1 MSDLGSECSDA
12 SDISDFDE
20 EFNSLKLD
28 ISNGSPIKTEN
39 FNVVHYNINSILA
52 TDRIEQ
58 LSEIC
63 TTIKV
68 DVLII
73 SESKLDQ
80 TIPNNLIT
88 IPGYHE
94 PLRHDR
100 ELNGRHGGGVLIY
113 IAEHLA
119 FQNRPEFQSKYF
131 EHLWVDIRANDKI
144 YAINALYRPPNESNE
159 DHQLFL
165 QTSENILQQLSNYD
179 KAAYKLIAGDLNFG
193 NCYCKMPILSP
204 KLLDSNAPDLFSSYG
219 FQQLIDIPTRITEN
233 TISLIDLFFVNKP
246 DDIVCHGTLHRIAD
260 HDGIFLSFNT
270 KSIKPKPKSKMIYD
284 YKNADVP
291 GLIKYI
297 KEYNFEN
304 TVFNRPI
311 IEQTELYS
319 NVLKQAFAQFVP
331 TKTVIIR
338 PMDAPWCNSYT
349 RLLLRKKN
357 RNYQIYKKYETD
369 YFKIL
374 NSNNPNPEIV
384 TRCLNRRNKSF
395 EKSRES
401 ANESLKANRRV
412 KAAFSNTVNATLSNP
427 SLSAKRNLEFF

>member
-1 MSDLGSECSDA
+1 MSDLGSECSDT
-12 SDISDFDE
+12 SDVSDFEE
-20 EFNSLKLD
+20 EFHSLKID
-28 ISNGSPIKTEN
+28 ISNGSPINTEN
-39 FNVVHYNINSILA
+39 FNIVHYNINSILA

-58 LSEIC
+58 LTEIC
-63 TTIKV
+63 KTLNV

-73 SESKLDQ
+73 TESKLDQ

-100 ELNGRHGGGVLIY
+100 EVNGRHGGGVLIY

-119 FQNRPEFQSKYF
+119 FQNRPEFQSNYY
-131 EHLWVDIRANDKI
+131 EHLWADIRVNDKI
-144 YAINALYRPPNESNE
+144 YAINALYRPPNESQD

-165 QTSENILQQLSNYD
+165 QTADNILQQLSNYD

-193 NCYCKMPILSP
+193 NCYCKVPILSP
-204 KLLDSNAPDLFSSYG
+204 KPLDATAPDLFSSYG

-233 TISLIDLFFVNKP
+233 TISLIDLFHVNKP

-260 HDGIFLSFNT
+260 HDGIFVSFNT
-270 KSIKPKPKSKMIYD
+270 KSIKPKPQTKNIYD

-291 GLIKYI
+291 GLIQYM
-297 KEYNFEN
+297 KEFDFEN
-304 TVFNRPI
+304 TVFNHPI
-311 IEQTELYS
+311 LEQTEIYS

-331 TKTVIIR
+331 IKTVIIR

-357 RNYQIYKKYETD
+357 RNYQIYRKYETD
-369 YFKIL
+369 YLKVF
-374 NSNNPNPEIV
+374 NSNNPKPEIV
-384 TRCLNRRNKSF
+384 TRCLN
-395 EKSRES
+395 
-401 ANESLKANRRV
+401 
-412 KAAFSNTVNATLSNP
+412 
-427 SLSAKRNLEFF
+427 